1 MVKFCCDAE
10 QGSFFAR
17 EEHMRRS
24 ELLDQEQEPG
34 CALAIKREAEED
46 WKSVVR
52 NRDGCG

>member
-1 MVKFCCDAE
+1 
-10 QGSFFAR
+10 
-17 EEHMRRS
+17 MRRS

-52 NRDGCG
+52 NRDGLWLR